1 MDLLKSKSDA
11 FTMFKQFK
19 TMVELQLGYPLKALQ
34 TDLGVGG
41 NLDISLLILMIVASL
56 IDYFAHTHPSPKW

>member
-1 MDLLKSKSDA
+1 
-11 FTMFKQFK
+11 MFKQFK

-41 NLDISLLILMIVASL
+41 NLDLSLLILMIVASL